1 VSLTTTSYA
10 PVVRRRGL
18 GGLVGGIDD
27 FMNWLLYGYE
37 TWLVATLKGVAL
49 FLFIYFLLFYI
60 PNYVYYGLTLY
71 IPFLQFSKDVGFLV
85 ANLVG
90 GGNFT
95 LLIVLAVWTQAARGR
110 RGFFWSLI
118 RYLNFLQLLLVLFV
132 LIPFMTFNLA
142 GGSLIPPIFL
152 LSVPKGVSGVV
163 AFLIAWRAILLGMFA
178 AGLGLLTL
186 AYLYLEY
193 LRVARR
199 EAAIAAATSA
209 ALQAQS

>member
-1 VSLTTTSYA
+1 VSLTTASYHPPA
-10 PVVRRRGL
+10 RRGPVIRIVR
-18 GGLVGGIDD
+18 GVDE

-49 FLFIYFLLFYI
+49 FLFMYFLLFYI
-60 PNYVYYGLTLY
+60 PNYIYYAVTLY
-71 IPFLQFSKDVGFLV
+71 IPFLQLSKDVGFLI

-95 LLIVLAVWTQAARGR
+95 ALIVLTIWTQAARGR

-118 RYLNFLQLLLVLFV
+118 RYLDFLQLLLTLLV

-152 LSVPKGVSGVV
+152 LPVPEGTTGIL
-163 AFLIAWRAILLGMFA
+163 AFLLSWRAILLGMFA
-178 AGLGLLTL
+178 AGLGLLAL
-186 AYLYLEY
+186 GYLYFEY

-199 EAAIAAATSA
+199 EAQIAAATSA